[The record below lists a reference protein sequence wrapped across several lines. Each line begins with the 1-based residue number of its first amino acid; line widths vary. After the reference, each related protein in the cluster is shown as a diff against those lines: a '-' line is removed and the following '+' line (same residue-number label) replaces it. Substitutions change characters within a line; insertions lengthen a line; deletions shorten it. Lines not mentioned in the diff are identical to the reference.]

1 VIRAVDHGEENGG
14 TLWYVMRLAK
24 GSLSARIDSIA
35 GDVPMILD
43 VVRQVGAGIGH
54 LHAHGI
60 IHRDVKPGNVLQV
73 RSAVWAVSDLG
84 LARRVGSHATKTL
97 TETGEGV
104 GSLWYTA
111 PEQWTDAKSVSEAA
125 DIFGLGRVLHI
136 LLTGE
141 EGPVTD
147 ITHDGLRAVVR
158 RATDTA
164 PSRRYRSVATFLKA
178 VDDAA
183 SSPVGLWR
191 TQSEELSDLRQR
203 LGDQLHGPSP
213 DPSALAEV
221 HDLIAASLDDD
232 AVLEVLDHAVP
243 YLQGPAVVELWKE
256 DPDGWRDF
264 LARLADH
271 MRQCGYEFSFT
282 DQIAAFFR
290 RCLTASDD
298 DPEIMRSTVFAL
310 VGVGA
315 RHNRWRVRDTVGS
328 ILQSARTT
336 EQALAVA
343 EAIRASDDYDVNW
356 TVEDV
361 SLATLHPVVAAAIKE
376 TVDD

>member
-1 VIRAVDHGEENGG
+1 
-14 TLWYVMRLAK
+14 
-24 GSLSARIDSIA
+24 
-35 GDVPMILD
+35 
-43 VVRQVGAGIGH
+43 
-54 LHAHGI
+54 
-60 IHRDVKPGNVLQV
+60 
-73 RSAVWAVSDLG
+73 
-84 LARRVGSHATKTL
+84 
-97 TETGEGV
+97 
-104 GSLWYTA
+104 
-111 PEQWTDAKSVSEAA
+111 
-125 DIFGLGRVLHI
+125 
-136 LLTGE
+136 
-141 EGPVTD
+141 
-147 ITHDGLRAVVR
+147 
-158 RATDTA
+158 
-164 PSRRYRSVATFLKA
+164 
-178 VDDAA
+178 
-183 SSPVGLWR
+183 
-191 TQSEELSDLRQR
+191 
-203 LGDQLHGPSP
+203 
-213 DPSALAEV
+213 
-221 HDLIAASLDDD
+221 
-232 AVLEVLDHAVP
+232 
-243 YLQGPAVVELWKE
+243 
-256 DPDGWRDF
+256 
-264 LARLADH
+264 